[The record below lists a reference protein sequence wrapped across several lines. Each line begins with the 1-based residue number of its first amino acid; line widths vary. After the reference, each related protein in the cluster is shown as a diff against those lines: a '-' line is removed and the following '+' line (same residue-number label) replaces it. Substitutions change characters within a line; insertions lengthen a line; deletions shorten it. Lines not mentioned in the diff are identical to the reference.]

1 MEYNAVYNSLSSKGN
16 EYEEISDIEEL
27 IRRWELLG
35 HLEDHLII
43 EVDEAN
49 AGGPGACKKARK
61 KFIEQDEARSG
72 FGRGLS
78 ELEYPG
84 EENGNLSSKFFFPDI
99 VAETG
104 SLKESWPSKLEAAC
118 CQP

>member
-1 MEYNAVYNSLSSKGN
+1 MR
-16 EYEEISDIEEL
+16 EISDIEEL

-49 AGGPGACKKARK
+49 EPAALALARRLGKAYWNRMRPDRDL
-61 KFIEQDEARSG
+61 EEAY
-72 FGRGLS
+72 L

-84 EENGNLSSKFFFPDI
+84 EENG
-99 VAETG
+99 T
-104 SLKESWPSKLEAAC
+104 
-118 CQP
+118 